1 MFLIQSATI
10 LDSQSPYHK
19 QKKDILISNGKI
31 EKIADHIEPQNS
43 YQIIKSDSLHVSQG
57 FVDMRCHV
65 PDLGYEYKETLSSA
79 RNAAMKGGFTEI
91 CILPNMQPALD
102 TKDSLAYIL
111 RDNFS
116 HLVQIHPIAALTL
129 KTKGEDLSEMIDL
142 HQAGAIAFSDG
153 LHPSQNADIVL
164 KSLQYL
170 QPLNALLIQRPE
182 DTLLTRYGQMHE
194 GITST
199 RLGLKGMPAIAEVL
213 MIQRDLEILRYTKG
227 KIHFSCLS
235 AAKSVELIRQAKKEG
250 LSVSC
255 DVSAHQLFFT
265 DDILEGFDTNYKV
278 NPPFRLES
286 DQEALWE
293 GLKDGTIDCIV
304 SDHQPQDIES
314 KDLEFDLAAFG
325 VIALET
331 AFSAIIT
338 QNKTLS
344 LEHLIEKLTY
354 KPREILGIPFSPI
367 QEGNNANIS
376 VWDNQKEW
384 TYTEKEILSKSKNSP
399 FVGVTLQG
407 KVLAVFNKEKAQTYG
422 TEKS

>member
-31 EKIADHIEPQNS
+31 EKIADSIELQSS
-43 YQIIKSDSLHVSQG
+43 YQVIKSEGLHVSQG

-111 RDNFS
+111 RENS
-116 HLVQIHPIAALTL
+116 SYLVQIHPIAALTL

-142 HQAGAIAFSDG
+142 HHAGAIAFSDG

-199 RLGLKGMPAIAEVL
+199 RLGLKGIPAIAEVL

-235 AAKSVELIRQAKKEG
+235 TTKSVELIRQAKKEG
-250 LSVSC
+250 LHVTC

-265 DDILEGFDTNYKV
+265 DEVLEGFDTNFKV

-286 DQEALWE
+286 DKQALWE
-293 GLKDGTIDCIV
+293 GLSDDTIDCIV

-325 VIALET
+325 MIALET
-331 AFSAIIT
+331 VFSAIIT
-338 QNKTLS
+338 ENKILP
-344 LEHLIEKLTY
+344 LEKLIEKLTY
-354 KPREILGIPFSPI
+354 KPREILGITTSPI
-367 QEGNNANIS
+367 QEGNLANIT
-376 VWDNQKEW
+376 VWDNQTEW
-384 TYTEKEILSKSKNSP
+384 TYTEKDIHSKSKNSP
-399 FVGVTLQG
+399 FIGATLKG
-407 KVLAVFNKEKAQTYG
+407 KILAVFNREKAQTYG
-422 TEKS
+422 AEKG

>member
-199 RLGLKGMPAIAEVL
+199 KLGLKGMPAIAEVL

-235 AAKSVELIRQAKKEG
+235 AAKSVELIRQAKKDG

>member
-31 EKIADHIEPQNS
+31 EKIADVIAPQDS
-43 YQIIKSDSLHVSQG
+43 YQIIQSDSLHVSQG

-79 RNAAMKGGFTEI
+79 RNAAMAGGFTEI

-111 RDNFS
+111 RENSS

-129 KTKGEDLSEMIDL
+129 KYKGEDLSEMIDL
-142 HQAGAIAFSDG
+142 HHAGAIAFSDG
-153 LHPSQNADIVL
+153 LHPSQNADIIL

-170 QPLNALLIQRPE
+170 QPFNALLIQRPE

-199 RLGLKGMPAIAEVL
+199 QLGLKGMPAIAEVL

-235 AAKSVELIRQAKKEG
+235 TAKSVDLIRHAKKEG
-250 LSVSC
+250 LKVSC

-265 DDILEGFDTNYKV
+265 DEVLEGFDTNFKV

-286 DQEALWE
+286 DKQALWE
-293 GLKDGTIDCIV
+293 GLSDGTIDCIV

-331 AFSAIIT
+331 AFSAVIT
-338 QNKTLS
+338 QNKILP
-344 LEHLIEKLTY
+344 LEQLIEKLTDN
-354 KPREILGIPFSPI
+354 PREILGISSTPI
-367 QEGNNANIS
+367 KEGNLVNIT
-376 VWDNQKEW
+376 VWDNKKEW
-384 TYTEKEILSKSKNSP
+384 VYTEKNILSKSKNSP
-399 FVGVTLQG
+399 FIGMTLQG
-407 KVLAVFNKEKAQTYG
+407 KVLAVFNAGKAQTYG
-422 TEKS
+422 AEKG

>member
-31 EKIADHIEPQNS
+31 EKIADSIELQSS
-43 YQIIKSDSLHVSQG
+43 YQVIKSESLHVSQG

-111 RDNFS
+111 RENS
-116 HLVQIHPIAALTL
+116 SYLVQIHPIAALTL

-142 HQAGAIAFSDG
+142 HHAGAIAFSDG

-199 RLGLKGMPAIAEVL
+199 RLGLKGIPAIAEVL

-235 AAKSVELIRQAKKEG
+235 TAKSVELIRQAKKEG
-250 LSVSC
+250 LHVTC

-265 DDILEGFDTNYKV
+265 DEALESFDTNFKV

-286 DQEALWE
+286 DKQALWE
-293 GLKDGTIDCIV
+293 GLSDDTIDCIV

-325 VIALET
+325 MIALET

-338 QNKTLS
+338 ENKILP
-344 LEHLIEKLTY
+344 LEKLIEKLTY
-354 KPREILGIPFSPI
+354 KPREILGITTSPI
-367 QEGNNANIS
+367 QEGNLANIT
-376 VWDNQKEW
+376 VWDSQTEW
-384 TYTEKEILSKSKNSP
+384 TYTEKDIHSKSKNSP
-399 FVGVTLQG
+399 FIGATLKG
-407 KVLAVFNKEKAQTYG
+407 KILAVFNREKAQTYG
-422 TEKS
+422 AEKG